1 MATTGVAPTPALAT
15 APAVALA
22 PALAARPSVAPS
34 PGPGTPGSVTSKEWV
49 IPPRPKPGRK
59 PATDTPPTKRKAQ
72 NRAAQRAFRERRA
85 ARVQELEEQIKEIE
99 DGHDIRVAGLSEQ
112 INNLSQEVEQCRE
125 EMGWWRDRCH
135 SLEKEVSIERSAKEA
150 LVKEFRTSFSPSNS
164 NKSTAI
170 PDSVPLPPRTR
181 PSTRSSRMEGVVPT
195 STDRNKED
203 DQQNVPLGCNDCS
216 QTHCQCIED
225 AFGTPIDTHE
235 SSRARHP
242 PHGVGSPEREHAE
255 PDIKPDPEEME
266 IDFTSRFAAVPAQPT
281 THTHNHNDSE
291 ASSPPVDPCG
301 FCQDGTPCICAEMA
315 AQEQQQQ
322 RGRRNSFENPRLAPI
337 QSISQFTPPPSDGDV
352 RSEVTLPPISEAT
365 NPCANGPGTCAQCQA
380 DPRSTLFCKTLAA
393 SRSASRTPSGGG
405 CCGGKGASGGCCM
418 SRNAPTTPTT
428 RNNPP
433 MSAAPPPA
441 KPSTPNALTLS
452 CADAFT
458 TLSRHPNF
466 SRASDEISAWLPKLH
481 TLPNPQELA
490 LAESR
495 GSRAAMEVEAASVM
509 GVLRYFDRRFAEK

>member
-1 MATTGVAPTPALAT
+1 MASPGVALTPLAT
-15 APAVALA
+15 GPQALA
-22 PALAARPSVAPS
+22 PALVARPSVAPS

-85 ARVQELEEQIKEIE
+85 ARVQELEEEIKEIT

-112 INNLSQEVEQCRE
+112 ITNLSQEVEQCRE

-135 SLEKEVSIERSAKEA
+135 SLEKDVSIERSAKEA
-150 LVKEFRTSFSPSNS
+150 LVKEFRTSLSASSS
-164 NKSTAI
+164 NKSPAI
-170 PDSVPLPPRTR
+170 PDSVPLPPRKR
-181 PSTRSSRMEGVVPT
+181 PSTRSSRMEGVVST
-195 STDRNKED
+195 SADRNKED
-203 DQQNVPLGCNDCS
+203 VQQNVPLGCNDCS

-235 SSRARHP
+235 SSRSRYP
-242 PHGVGSPEREHAE
+242 PHGVGSPERENTE

-281 THTHNHNDSE
+281 SSHSNHHHDSE
-291 ASSPPVDPCG
+291 ATSPPVDPCG

-322 RGRRNSFENPRLAPI
+322 QQRGRRSSFENPRLAPI

-352 RSEVTLPPISEAT
+352 RSEVAPAPNAKLIPEAPFFARRWQPPGQRAELHREEDAAAAREPAEADAACLEMPPPPRPRVTTPPCLRNLPP
-365 NPCANGPGTCAQCQA
+365 P
-380 DPRSTLFCKTLAA
+380 
-393 SRSASRTPSGGG
+393 
-405 CCGGKGASGGCCM
+405 
-418 SRNAPTTPTT
+418 
-428 RNNPP
+428 
-433 MSAAPPPA
+433 

-466 SRASDEISAWLPKLH
+466 SRASDDISTWLPKLH

-495 GSRAAMEVEAASVM
+495 GGRAALEVEAASVM